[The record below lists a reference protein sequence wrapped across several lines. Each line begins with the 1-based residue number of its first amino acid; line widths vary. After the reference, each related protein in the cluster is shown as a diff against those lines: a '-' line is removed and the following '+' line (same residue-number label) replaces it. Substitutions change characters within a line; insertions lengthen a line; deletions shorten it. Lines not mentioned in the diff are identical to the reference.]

1 MTLTYLQAEE
11 YAYPLGAQRRRGRAF
26 YPDGRLR
33 RVWAGIADTY
43 FTIPAHGRIAGR
55 YVHGFLTCEGAAR
68 HLVFHIQR
76 KAPPSHTAP
85 GQEHP

>member
-11 YAYPLGAQRRRGRAF
+11 YAYPHGGQTRKGRAF

-33 RVWAGIADTY
+33 RVWGGIPDTY

-55 YVHGFLTCEGAAR
+55 YLHGFLTCEGAAR
-68 HLVFHIQR
+68 HLVFHIQQR
-76 KAPPSHTAP
+76 PTSEVERP
-85 GQEHP
+85 